1 MLDAQARKHF
11 CRRAGE
17 AQTSPRSPLHHEHA
31 GSAAS
36 TAELWRCTPPPP
48 LSAFVRSTDAG
59 TAWRG
64 PTTGPS
70 SSSAHQKRLPAQ
82 TICDV
87 FSPSLLPFVGE
98 DGAQVLQPRRLF
110 WAVWTGCSARPRC
123 CWHMHGVLLAACPP
137 TPRASARPAND
148 TASAQLAIYGGR
160 KRNVAYGKRSI
171 VCNYSHNAPALECGA
186 TGLTAHPGKIAS
198 GLEKQARG
206 KKTVQKDEQPP
217 MVFATYLC
225 PDQLREQRA
234 ASAPAFRF
242 GRRPKAGTVPP
253 KQLGSSMA
261 AGCQFGSAVHAV
273 PPAGWQTV
281 QSRTTGKSYF
291 FNAETGE
298 SRWKPPPDEDDLVP
312 TARPCTS
319 ALRGVAET
327 RDGMLVIYDGSDDA
341 RNIRRGG
348 TFKPQLPRH
357 GDSRNRTTPFNP
369 FREELPP
376 KVRDVPTQATGAKD
390 SKV

>member
-1 MLDAQARKHF
+1 
-11 CRRAGE
+11 
-17 AQTSPRSPLHHEHA
+17 
-31 GSAAS
+31 
-36 TAELWRCTPPPP
+36 
-48 LSAFVRSTDAG
+48 
-59 TAWRG
+59 
-64 PTTGPS
+64 
-70 SSSAHQKRLPAQ
+70 
-82 TICDV
+82 
-87 FSPSLLPFVGE
+87 
-98 DGAQVLQPRRLF
+98 
-110 WAVWTGCSARPRC
+110 
-123 CWHMHGVLLAACPP
+123 MHGVLLAACPP
-137 TPRASARPAND
+137 APRASARPAND

>member
-1 MLDAQARKHF
+1 ML
-11 CRRAGE
+11 RRE
-17 AQTSPRSPLHHEHA
+17 STSPAAQVKLRPAHGARYTTNMLGRRQAQQNYCGARRRRRCPHSFDLPMPAEH
-31 GSAAS
+31 GVG
-36 TAELWRCTPPPP
+36 PPP
-48 LSAFVRSTDAG
+48 LPLHTKSDFPR
-59 TAWRG
+59 
-64 PTTGPS
+64 
-70 SSSAHQKRLPAQ
+70 KRQCNLFCPNH
-82 TICDV
+82 
-87 FSPSLLPFVGE
+87 LPFVGE

-110 WAVWTGCSARPRC
+110 WAVRTGCGARPRC

-137 TPRASARPAND
+137 APRASARPAND

>member
-1 MLDAQARKHF
+1 ML
-11 CRRAGE
+11 RRE
-17 AQTSPRSPLHHEHA
+17 STSPAAQVKLRPAHGARYTTNMLGRRQAQQNYCGARRRPLYPHSFYLPPVVHGLGPPLPLHTKSDFPRRRH
-31 GSAAS
+31 
-36 TAELWRCTPPPP
+36 RFP
-48 LSAFVRSTDAG
+48 F
-59 TAWRG
+59 
-64 PTTGPS
+64 
-70 SSSAHQKRLPAQ
+70 
-82 TICDV
+82 
-87 FSPSLLPFVGE
+87 SLLPFGGE

-110 WAVWTGCSARPRC
+110 WAVRTGCGARPRC

-137 TPRASARPAND
+137 APRASARPAND

-348 TFKPQLPRH
+348 AFKPELPRH

>member
-1 MLDAQARKHF
+1 MLRRESTSAAAQVKLRPARGARYTTNMLG
-11 CRRAGE
+11 RRQ
-17 AQTSPRSPLHHEHA
+17 AQQNYGGARRRRRYPHSFDLPMPAEHGVGPPPGPPLPLHTK
-31 GSAAS
+31 SDFP
-36 TAELWRCTPPPP
+36 R
-48 LSAFVRSTDAG
+48 
-59 TAWRG
+59 
-64 PTTGPS
+64 
-70 SSSAHQKRLPAQ
+70 KRF
-82 TICDV
+82 CDL
-87 FSPSLLPFVGE
+87 FSPSHLPFVGE